1 MLARLI
7 GVGCREVLFQLN
19 GLRSTSGRECF
30 DLLHWERFGHQYLKA
45 SGGFGDVGE
54 HERQQYRGSA
64 IQGRS
69 AHLVTR
75 AHRCEEILRGR
86 LREPSGTLGIL
97 ARPCTALP

>member
-1 MLARLI
+1 MLARLL
-7 GVGCREVLFQLN
+7 GVSCREALFWLN

-54 HERQQYRGSA
+54 RERQQYRDSA
-64 IQGRS
+64 IRGRS
-69 AHLVTR
+69 AHLATR
-75 AHRCEEILRGR
+75 AHRCEKILRGR

-97 ARPCTALP
+97 ARLCKTLP